1 MVGHQQ
7 QGGAPSPFDRLLATR
22 LASRALNRIDDE
34 FASGGTE
41 GYYLGIVES
50 TLQARPMAHMMAEMD
65 PTFRRPKKQWWLGL
79 RPIVEAVSVR
89 PEEREA

>member
-1 MVGHQQ
+1 
-7 QGGAPSPFDRLLATR
+7 
-22 LASRALNRIDDE
+22 
-34 FASGGTE
+34 
-41 GYYLGIVES
+41 
-50 TLQARPMAHMMAEMD
+50 MAHMMAEMD